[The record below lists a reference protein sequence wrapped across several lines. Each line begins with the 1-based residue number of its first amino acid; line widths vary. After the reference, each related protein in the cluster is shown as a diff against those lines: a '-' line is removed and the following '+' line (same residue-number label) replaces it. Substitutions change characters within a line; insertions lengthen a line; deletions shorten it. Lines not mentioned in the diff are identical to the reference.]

1 MSIDFEER
9 LRADM
14 GQVQVRPR
22 PGLAREAHRR
32 YQKGR
37 RRTALAVAATGT
49 APPPSRGRPPGSR

>member
-1 MSIDFEER
+1 MSIDFEDR

-14 GQVQVRPR
+14 GRVQVRPR

-32 YQKGR
+32 YVKSR

-49 APPPSRGRPPGSR
+49 AAAVAGRRPGSR